1 MIGYCDKIFVYSFF
15 LDVNREYT
23 VSYLTFSHCFIS
35 FVLLLLTRR
44 RCVVISSMIQSTYLG
59 NRFWFAYG
67 LLWIY
72 FVFNKKMYLQRFP
85 GLYLQNTGHALCF
98 SFVTYTPQSKEQ
110 MIACGDLMEHE
121 EYFNPVIFDFLLFVS
136 EGILGWPIA
145 DLFPIGYDDVSIV
158 AARQRGT
165 GVQNEY
171 LIRIKQDHWNES
183 MDSALTRLRTLMSD
197 QSWRGRPIDN
207 L

>member
-1 MIGYCDKIFVYSFF
+1 
-15 LDVNREYT
+15 
-23 VSYLTFSHCFIS
+23 
-35 FVLLLLTRR
+35 
-44 RCVVISSMIQSTYLG
+44 
-59 NRFWFAYG
+59 
-67 LLWIY
+67 
-72 FVFNKKMYLQRFP
+72 MYLQRFP
-85 GLYLQNTGHALCF
+85 GLYLQNTGHAQCF

-158 AARQRGT
+158 AARQRGS
-165 GVQNEY
+165 GVQHEY

-183 MDSALTRLRTLMSD
+183 MDSALTC
-197 QSWRGRPIDN
+197 
-207 L
+207 